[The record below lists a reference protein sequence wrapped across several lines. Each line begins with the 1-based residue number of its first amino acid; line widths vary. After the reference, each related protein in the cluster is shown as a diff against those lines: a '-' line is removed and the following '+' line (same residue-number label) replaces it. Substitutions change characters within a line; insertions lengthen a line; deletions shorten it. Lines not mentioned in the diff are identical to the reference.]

1 MKSVI
6 IKSIKFTQECDFLE
20 KEREGKQNPVYADF
34 MCLGL
39 SVGMAIGA
47 ASDNMPIG
55 MCLGMSIGMCLGTAL
70 DAQNRKKDKESEK
83 DT

>member
-1 MKSVI
+1 MK
-6 IKSIKFTQECDFLE
+6 KNE
-20 KEREGKQNPVYADF
+20 KESEIQYMPIF

-55 MCLGMSIGMCLGTAL
+55 MCLGLSIGMCLGTAL

>member
-1 MKSVI
+1 MK
-6 IKSIKFTQECDFLE
+6 KNE
-20 KEREGKQNPVYADF
+20 KESKIQYMPIF

-55 MCLGMSIGMCLGTAL
+55 MCLGTAL
-70 DAQNRKKDKESEK
+70 DAQNRKKEKESEK

>member
-1 MKSVI
+1 MK
-6 IKSIKFTQECDFLE
+6 KNE
-20 KEREGKQNPVYADF
+20 KESEIQYMPIF

-70 DAQNRKKDKESEK
+70 DTQNRKKASDEEKNYAKEK
-83 DT
+83 RNTAK